1 MLNTGQRYIT
11 VCNLQLNDIERVE
24 SKENNKYVVTIIA
37 RITKGNQNYNQSFNI
52 EGDLFEPV
60 IMNFVYMLNEHLMI
74 NHNLKLSDWKTW
86 KETSEI
92 KDTFIW
98 GKKVSNFKERISY
111 STVYKTFRKFYE
123 NAGILAKTLV
133 THSFR
138 SGFYCQS
145 FLNSMKSGFPI
156 EIMNELTMLLAGW
169 KQEKEQTIY
178 RKDEMSALVALKGTS
193 VTPSPEQMLGYEGTF
208 IN

>member
-1 MLNTGQRYIT
+1 M
-11 VCNLQLNDIERVE
+11 CNLQLKDIGRVE

-86 KETSEI
+86 KETSKI

-111 STVYKTFRKFYE
+111 STVYKTFRKF
-123 NAGILAKTLV
+123 
-133 THSFR
+133 
-138 SGFYCQS
+138 
-145 FLNSMKSGFPI
+145 
-156 EIMNELTMLLAGW
+156 
-169 KQEKEQTIY
+169 
-178 RKDEMSALVALKGTS
+178 
-193 VTPSPEQMLGYEGTF
+193 
-208 IN
+208 